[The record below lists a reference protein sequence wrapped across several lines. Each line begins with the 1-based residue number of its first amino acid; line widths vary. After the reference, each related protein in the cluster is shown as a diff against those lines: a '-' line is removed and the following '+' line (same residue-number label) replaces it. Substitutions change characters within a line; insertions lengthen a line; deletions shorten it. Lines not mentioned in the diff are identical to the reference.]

1 MSCEESEKKEM
12 NIFEKILARASKKK
26 NVTQGEI
33 VEAEIDKAMINDIT
47 GPLAAEAFE
56 KMGGQQ
62 LWDKERVIAINDH
75 YVPASTIQSAE
86 VHKAMRN
93 FAQKYGVTNFYDVGR
108 GGICHQVMVEKSHVL
123 PGELVVGADSHTTTY
138 GAVGAFSAGIGSTEM
153 GAVFLTGKLWF
164 KVPEATN
171 IVVHRK
177 LEFMVTPKDV
187 ILYIIGQLG
196 ADGAT
201 YMGVKFSGEA
211 IDDMSIDGRMTLCNM
226 AVEMGAKAGIVEP
239 DNKTIEYL
247 KSRSDKSFNVVNDD
261 SSSVYARTIDY
272 NASEIVPL
280 VACPFTVDNVKPVSD
295 LEGTEID
302 QAFIGACTNGRME
315 DLRLAER
322 IMRGRKV
329 KEGVRAI
336 VVPASQEVYLTA
348 LKEGILKSFVKSEVT
363 VANPNCGPCFGGHMG
378 ILTEGESCVSTSNRN
393 FVGRMG
399 SPKSKVYLASPAT
412 VAASAIMGRITD
424 PRHLEA

>member
-1 MSCEESEKKEM
+1 LVLCLL
-12 NIFEKILARASKKK
+12 N
-26 NVTQGEI
+26 
-33 VEAEIDKAMINDIT
+33 IT
-47 GPLAAEAFE
+47 GKF
-56 KMGGQQ
+56 
-62 LWDKERVIAINDH
+62 
-75 YVPASTIQSAE
+75 
-86 VHKAMRN
+86 
-93 FAQKYGVTNFYDVGR
+93 QK
-108 GGICHQVMVEKSHVL
+108 L
-123 PGELVVGADSHTTTY
+123 
-138 GAVGAFSAGIGSTEM
+138 
-153 GAVFLTGKLWF
+153 
-164 KVPEATN
+164 
-171 IVVHRK
+171 
-177 LEFMVTPKDV
+177 VTPKDLTLKIV
-187 ILYIIGQLG
+187 GKIGG
-196 ADGAT
+196 DGAIYKGLEFGGST
-201 YMGVKFSGEA
+201 
-211 IDDMSIDGRMTLCNM
+211 IRNMSIDGKMVLCNM

-363 VANPNCGPCFGGHMG
+363 VANPNCGPCFDGHMG
-378 ILTEGESCVSTSNRN
+378 ILTEGESYVSTSNRN